1 MWVMQWYHITGVGF
15 RPKENALDRSPV
27 KRQDFFYITWIYM
40 LERLESMDMLKKTAI
55 EFNKLLSINY
65 YFEIAKKQNLH
76 KLVLSFEKSDFYH
89 LSGLHKLTDI
99 AALQREPNK
108 GKIFDNI
115 LDDNITYNLIKR
127 SRFFTNMNV
136 RLELS
141 GKLEEILDSNQIVFK
156 YLSSKHRNSCI
167 EADFLL
173 EEAYGMNIVFMFLDD
188 RNKAEKLNIPYMCC
202 RSFFPMENFDYTID
216 QPSYTL
222 IKKIKI
228 DTIAGNKIL
237 QYDRSKI
244 IEESKKAVSEP
255 ERRSILQQLNEKK
268 AQQAV
273 SDILSEKRRKQQDY
287 TRF

>member
-1 MWVMQWYHITGVGF
+1 
-15 RPKENALDRSPV
+15 
-27 KRQDFFYITWIYM
+27 M

-156 YLSSKHRNSCI
+156 YLSSKHRNS
-167 EADFLL
+167 LL
-173 EEAYGMNIVFMFLDD
+173 RQIFYW
-188 RNKAEKLNIPYMCC
+188 KKH
-202 RSFFPMENFDYTID
+202 ME
-216 QPSYTL
+216 
-222 IKKIKI
+222 
-228 DTIAGNKIL
+228 
-237 QYDRSKI
+237 
-244 IEESKKAVSEP
+244 
-255 ERRSILQQLNEKK
+255 
-268 AQQAV
+268 
-273 SDILSEKRRKQQDY
+273 
-287 TRF
+287 

>member
-1 MWVMQWYHITGVGF
+1 
-15 RPKENALDRSPV
+15 
-27 KRQDFFYITWIYM
+27 M

-141 GKLEEILDSNQIVFK
+141 GKLEEI
-156 YLSSKHRNSCI
+156 
-167 EADFLL
+167 
-173 EEAYGMNIVFMFLDD
+173 
-188 RNKAEKLNIPYMCC
+188 
-202 RSFFPMENFDYTID
+202 
-216 QPSYTL
+216 
-222 IKKIKI
+222 
-228 DTIAGNKIL
+228 
-237 QYDRSKI
+237 
-244 IEESKKAVSEP
+244 
-255 ERRSILQQLNEKK
+255 
-268 AQQAV
+268 
-273 SDILSEKRRKQQDY
+273 
-287 TRF
+287 